1 MTKYSKHTDQQLI
14 QLLTDGDS
22 MAYTEI
28 YNRYK
33 RLLYLFAFRRLGE
46 KEEVWDAVHEVF
58 LSLWLNHENLAITY
72 TLSTYL
78 HTAVRNKVANIISHK
93 QICARY
99 LDSFSTYLAVENEY
113 TDHRVR
119 QKELENLIEI
129 EINALPVKM
138 RKVFE
143 LSRKAG
149 YNRKQ
154 IAELLNLSE
163 ETVKAQMYQALKKL
177 KVRLGSMLTLL
188 FIF

>member
-1 MTKYSKHTDQQLI
+1 MTKYSQHTDQQLI
-14 QLLTDGDS
+14 KLLTNGDNI
-22 MAYTEI
+22 AYTEI

-33 RLLYLFAFRRLGE
+33 RLLYLFAYKRLGE

-58 LSLWLNHENLAITY
+58 LSLWLNHESLVVTH

-78 HTAVRNKVANIISHK
+78 HTAVRNKIANIISHK

-99 LDSFSTYLAVENEY
+99 LDSFATYLAVEHNY
-113 TDHRVR
+113 TDYRVR
-119 QKELENLIEI
+119 QKELESLIET

-138 RKVFE
+138 REVFE
-143 LSRKAG
+143 MSRKAG

-163 ETVKAQMYQALKKL
+163 ETVKAQMYQALKRL
-177 KVRLGSMLTLL
+177 KTRLGSMLSLL
-188 FIF
+188 FVL